1 MVYNYSTLLK
11 NDLIYIIGVL
21 GKLGAVPNATPI
33 VVHHD
38 GVSYRTAVP
47 TKIQIAINEAVNS
60 YITDRQ
66 Q

>member
-1 MVYNYSTLLK
+1 MVYNYSTILR

-21 GKLGAVPNATPI
+21 GKLGAVPDATPI

-47 TKIQIAINEAVNS
+47 IKIQIAVNEAINS
-60 YITDRQ
+60 YTTAKQ